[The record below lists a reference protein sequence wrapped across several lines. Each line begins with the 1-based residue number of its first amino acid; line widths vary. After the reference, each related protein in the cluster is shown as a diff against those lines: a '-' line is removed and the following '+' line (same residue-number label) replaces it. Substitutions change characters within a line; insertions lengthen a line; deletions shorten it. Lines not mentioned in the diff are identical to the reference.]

1 MADDRAV
8 SRGVV
13 LVIAS
18 LSMIAFGIVLASL
31 GASIPVIIER
41 FGLEKREAGG
51 LLALMNFAILAASI
65 VFGPVVDRR
74 GYKTMLVLSFVA
86 IIAGIVA
93 IAVAPSRPLLRGGV
107 FLTGFSGGL
116 VNGAANALVADVVV
130 TQRAAALTFVGGFFG
145 IGAAGVPLALALLG
159 GRLSHTAV
167 LLAGAGAVAV
177 PLILTALAPL
187 PAAKQPRGLPLA
199 HARDILRDRVLL
211 LMGVMLF
218 LESGMETTAGGW
230 ITTYFSEELAVTAD
244 RAALYL
250 ALFWAGLMITRLTL
264 GKMLLRIR
272 PAPVL
277 FASLVVGFG
286 SSLLLLAARQAL
298 GGSIAVFFLGC
309 GFAPMFPIVYGLVG
323 DRHARTS
330 GTALSVVIAMALAGG
345 MTMPYVTGALADHNG
360 LRTALVVLPTAVVAL
375 AILVAVVM
383 RRLDASAPRE
393 LSYSQGVE
401 ERA

>member
-1 MADDRAV
+1 VAEDRAA
-8 SRGVV
+8 SRGTVI
-13 LVIAS
+13 VIAS
-18 LSMIAFGIVLASL
+18 LSMVAFGIVLASL

-41 FGLEKREAGG
+41 FGLDKREAGG

-74 GYKTMLVLSFVA
+74 GYKGMLVASFFA
-86 IIAGIVA
+86 IIAGIMA
-93 IAVAPSRPLLRGGV
+93 IALAPSRPLLRAGV

-145 IGAAGVPLALALLG
+145 VGAAGVPFALALLG

-167 LLAGAGAVAV
+167 LVAAAGVVAL
-177 PLILTALAPL
+177 PLVLTAFAPL

-199 HARDILRDRVLL
+199 HARGLLGDRVLL

-218 LESGMETTAGGW
+218 LESGIESTAGGW
-230 ITTYFSEELAVTAD
+230 ITTYFAEELAVTAD
-244 RAALYL
+244 RAAMYL

-264 GKMLLRIR
+264 GKMLLRVR

-277 FASLVVGFG
+277 FLSLAVGFG
-286 SSLLLLAARQAL
+286 SSILLLVARGAI
-298 GGSIAVFFLGC
+298 GGSVAVFLLGC

-323 DRHARTS
+323 DRHAGTS

-345 MTMPYVTGALADHNG
+345 MTMPYVTGVLADHNG
-360 LRTALVVLPTAVVAL
+360 LRPALVIVPAAVVAL
-375 AILVAVVM
+375 AILVAIVL
-383 RRLDASAPRE
+383 RRLEGAAPRE
-393 LSYSQGVE
+393 LSYSQHVE

>member
-1 MADDRAV
+1 MAEDRAA
-8 SRGVV
+8 SRGTVI
-13 LVIAS
+13 VIAS
-18 LSMIAFGIVLASL
+18 LSMVAFGIVLASL

-41 FGLEKREAGG
+41 FGLDKREAGG

-74 GYKTMLVLSFVA
+74 GYKGMLVASFFA
-86 IIAGIVA
+86 IIAGIMA
-93 IAVAPSRPLLRGGV
+93 IALAPSRPLLRAGV

-145 IGAAGVPLALALLG
+145 VGAAGVPFALALLG

-167 LLAGAGAVAV
+167 LVAAAGVVAL
-177 PLILTALAPL
+177 PLVLTAFAPL

-199 HARDILRDRVLL
+199 HARGLLGDRVLL

-218 LESGMETTAGGW
+218 LESGIESTAGGW
-230 ITTYFSEELAVTAD
+230 ITTYFAEELAVTAD
-244 RAALYL
+244 RAAMYL

-264 GKMLLRIR
+264 GKMLLRVR

-277 FASLVVGFG
+277 FLSLAVGFG
-286 SSLLLLAARQAL
+286 SSILLLVARGAI
-298 GGSIAVFFLGC
+298 GGSVAVFLLGC

-323 DRHARTS
+323 DRHAGTS

-345 MTMPYVTGALADHNG
+345 MTMPYVTGVLADHNG
-360 LRTALVVLPTAVVAL
+360 LRPALVIVPAAVVAL
-375 AILVAVVM
+375 AILVAIVL
-383 RRLDASAPRE
+383 RRLEGAAPRE
-393 LSYSQGVE
+393 LSYSQHVE